1 MEGGLYHAMGKA
13 CLRWR
18 FRLAAKLLDGNV
30 KPRGKQVSS
39 ICYSPLSA
47 WAKIGN
53 NTEQRKW
60 LRETPIC
67 ICCKRHSE
75 KSCLFV
81 KCAEHWS
88 VEWLQKEILC
98 IKNYWVVDRF
108 CCVDGDLI
116 HRSIRQKNLNISSNE
131 GLLYATLLTVT

>member
-1 MEGGLYHAMGKA
+1 MEGGLYQAVRKT
-13 CLRWR
+13 RD
-18 FRLAAKLLDGNV
+18 RLAAKLLDGNV
-30 KPRGKQVSS
+30 KPRGKQ
-39 ICYSPLSA
+39 
-47 WAKIGN
+47 
-53 NTEQRKW
+53 EQRKW

-67 ICCKRHSE
+67 ICCERHSE
-75 KSCLFV
+75 KNCWFV

-98 IKNYWVVDRF
+98 IKRYCVVDRF

-131 GLLYATLLTVT
+131 GLLYATVI

>member
-53 NTEQRKW
+53 NTGNVERKF
-60 LRETPIC
+60 
-67 ICCKRHSE
+67 E
-75 KSCLFV
+75 KLIEGTK